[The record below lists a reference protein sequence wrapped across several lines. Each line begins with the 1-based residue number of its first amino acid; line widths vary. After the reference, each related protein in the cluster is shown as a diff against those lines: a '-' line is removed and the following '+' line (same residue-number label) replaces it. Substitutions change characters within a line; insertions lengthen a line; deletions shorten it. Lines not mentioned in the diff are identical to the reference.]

1 MNAQEVDDVLG
12 LGGPDDQDHDHSAVS
27 SKQPSF
33 EHGADY
39 GGTSTSTTDTS
50 AVYQKIWEL
59 LARARAEVDSSESD
73 PDCMHASEDSRHD
86 REIVLFSAFPLCAQ
100 LNPMAMVSKSPL
112 ESPGSD
118 EMFVVVKKDSAAGR
132 SKKVITVKNADS
144 PWTFNPNSMHS
155 GKIIKLNTV
164 YDGTENMHLH
174 VRQSFLEPKKTKKTS
189 ETGQVIWMF
198 NRSMQHGSDDY
209 KVEDDIWVGMVK
221 TKQSGKANP
230 ELITIRKR

>member
-1 MNAQEVDDVLG
+1 
-12 LGGPDDQDHDHSAVS
+12 
-27 SKQPSF
+27 
-33 EHGADY
+33 
-39 GGTSTSTTDTS
+39 
-50 AVYQKIWEL
+50 
-59 LARARAEVDSSESD
+59 
-73 PDCMHASEDSRHD
+73 MHTSEDSRHD
-86 REIVLFSAFPLCAQ
+86 RSIVLFSAFPLCAQ
-100 LNPMAMVSKSPL
+100 LNPKAMVSKSPL

-118 EMFVVVKKDSAAGR
+118 DMFVVVKKDSAAGR

-144 PWTFNPNSMHS
+144 PWTFNPNCMHS

-174 VRQSFLEPKKTKKTS
+174 VRQSFLEPKKTKNTS
-189 ETGQVIWMF
+189 EAGQVIWMF
-198 NRSMQHGSDDY
+198 NRSMQLGSDDY